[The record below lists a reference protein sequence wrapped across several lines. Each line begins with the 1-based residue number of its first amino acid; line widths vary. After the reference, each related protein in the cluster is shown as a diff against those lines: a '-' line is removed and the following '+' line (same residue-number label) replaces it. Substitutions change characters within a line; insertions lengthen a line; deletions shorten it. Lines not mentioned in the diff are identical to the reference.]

1 MFQGNRVV
9 DGHADILYRMG
20 RENLSFGDVDSKLQQ
35 SYEKL
40 KASGVDLQVFVTFV
54 EPALSSGEQLYEV
67 FSSLQRFYDEVVP
80 KGVSPILSAT
90 DLANVRN
97 PEQHQIFGLLSVE
110 GAECLDR
117 RISVLDGLYRM
128 GIRLIGL
135 TWNGQNCLAD
145 GVGELRGG
153 GLTQF
158 GFEVVQRMNEL
169 GMVIDVSHLSVQGV
183 WDVLDTSRAPIVAS
197 HSNAMRVHAHR
208 RNLTDDQIRA
218 IARSGGLIGA
228 TFVPPF
234 LAEKGAS
241 IDDVLRHIDYLLT
254 IAGEDAVGLGSD
266 FDGIDEG
273 PVGLRDGR
281 SYPDLLERLYR
292 AYGEPLAKKIAGESW
307 LRVLESVLR

>member
-20 RENLSFGDVDSKLQQ
+20 HDHLSFGDPDSGLHQ

-67 FSSLQRFYDEVVP
+67 FASLKRFYDEVVP
-80 KGVSPILSAT
+80 KGISPVLSAA
-90 DLANVRN
+90 DIARLRESDSN
-97 PEQHQIFGLLSVE
+97 PIFGLLSVE

-128 GIRLIGL
+128 GVRLVGL

-145 GVGELRGG
+145 GVGESRGG

-158 GFEVVQRMNEL
+158 GFEVVQRMNQL

-183 WDVLDTSRAPIVAS
+183 WDVLETSSAPVIAS

-234 LAEKGAS
+234 LAEKDAS
-241 IDDVLRHIDYLLT
+241 IDDVMRHIDHLLT

-281 SYPDLLERLYR
+281 SYPVLLERLYR
-292 AYGEPLAKKIAGESW
+292 TYGDPVAKKIAGESW
-307 LRVLESVLR
+307 LRVLETVLR